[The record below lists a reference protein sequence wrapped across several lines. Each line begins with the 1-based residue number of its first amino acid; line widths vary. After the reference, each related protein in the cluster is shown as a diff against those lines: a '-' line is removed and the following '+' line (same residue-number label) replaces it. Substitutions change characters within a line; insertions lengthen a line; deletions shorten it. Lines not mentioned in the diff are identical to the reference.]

1 MACSVSHI
9 YNEIKDMVKK
19 QIEEDKG
26 RQLAIMN
33 LAVEYDNACT
43 AKDVLWKAYEECN
56 DIPQEQRALIVDD
69 VISDEILDDLLK
81 GEFNIQLH
89 LKGDDKANGP
99 LKDMVKKQIEEDKG
113 RQLAIMNL
121 AVEYDNACTAKD
133 VLWKAYEECNDI
145 PQEQRALIVTFLK
158 EESNKDYEM
167 HNALDEWKWS
177 MDISGSFKV
186 CTLSRRIQNL
196 LLADHRVGN
205 HRLWNLWI
213 PRKVNIC
220 VWRASLNRLPT
231 RANLASRGVDLDSAN
246 CPFCNNITEDLDH
259 CVTKCPIIL
268 PIWRKVWS
276 WWDMVPPV
284 VFPSFTISDIARGII
299 DPFTNSR
306 IGKIWHGVFQTALWA
321 IWKWRN
327 RIVNAPAD
335 TTPNIKEEDISRQFT
350 DFLGLG
356 LRPVVRLIR
365 LTRTFGYL
373 DRMICFLNS
382 SV

>member
-1 MACSVSHI
+1 
-9 YNEIKDMVKK
+9 MVFSRSK
-19 QIEEDKG
+19 
-26 RQLAIMN
+26 
-33 LAVEYDNACT
+33 EYDF
-43 AKDVLWKAYEECN
+43 
-56 DIPQEQRALIVDD
+56 
-69 VISDEILDDLLK
+69 LK
-81 GEFNIQLH
+81 GALFSVE
-89 LKGDDKANGP
+89 
-99 LKDMVKKQIEEDKG
+99 G
-113 RQLAIMNL
+113 R
-121 AVEYDNACTAKD
+121 
-133 VLWKAYEECNDI
+133 
-145 PQEQRALIVTFLK
+145 
-158 EESNKDYEM
+158 
-167 HNALDEWKWS
+167 DEWKWS

-259 CVTKCPIIL
+259 CVTKCPIVL

-335 TTPNIKEEDISRQFT
+335 TTPKIKEEDIFPSIQRLSRT
-350 DFLGLG
+350 
-356 LRPVVRLIR
+356 
-365 LTRTFGYL
+365 
-373 DRMICFLNS
+373 
-382 SV
+382 